1 MKNLAK
7 RIFGSLIFAFEIP
20 LLFYLA
26 GAFLMNGVSVEK
38 VNELGYAKQ
47 QPYFY
52 TDKNQEI
59 IEGGGLIE
67 VEGIGKVI
75 TYQDVYFG
83 AIVISFLS
91 LIFGAIIFYRDRSD
105 MTNLEGLGYWMFGNC
120 IVGAFLIAL
129 TTKAN
134 IPSTI
139 LFWLGV
145 LSIEYARIL
154 ERKETAEK

>member
-1 MKNLAK
+1 
-7 RIFGSLIFAFEIP
+7 
-20 LLFYLA
+20 
-26 GAFLMNGVSVEK
+26 MNGVSVEN

-75 TYQDVYFG
+75 TYQDVYIG
-83 AIVISFLS
+83 AIVISFIS

-139 LFWLGV
+139 LFSLGLLV
-145 LSIEYARIL
+145 
-154 ERKETAEK
+154 TACGKHQQDRYKRNNLFHNGYGFFFGYKWDF